1 MGELSVTCTTQTTPN
16 SNKIWVFK
24 PCLFLWYLQA
34 CQTLGVSQLDSVII
48 APSGCREGDS
58 QSLADL
64 QPAWEELE
72 ALVRNQQIAAIGT
85 SDLDKDLLEQLY
97 NWADVSDNRH
107 RQNSSF
113 LPAHLWKEEQKKKE
127 RRSRNS
133 LGICLLVGKDGSQ
146 VFYKR
151 VQWVEIAFL
160 ERFQAHQHCFCVDL
174 FPINADRTRLF
185 MLSSSVVVI
194 EILAA

>member
-1 MGELSVTCTTQTTPN
+1 MGELPVARTAPNYTPFSRN
-16 SNKIWVFK
+16 RGFFK
-24 PCLFLWYLQA
+24 TACLFLWCLEA
-34 CQTLGVSQLDSVII
+34 RQTLGVSQLDSVII

-97 NWADVSDNRH
+97 NWAHVSDDR
-107 RQNSSF
+107 RGQNSSF
-113 LPAHLWKEEQKKKE
+113 FSSSFVGGKKKK
-127 RRSRNS
+127 SKS

-146 VFYKR
+146 VFYQR
-151 VQWVEIAFL
+151 VQ
-160 ERFQAHQHCFCVDL
+160 
-174 FPINADRTRLF
+174 
-185 MLSSSVVVI
+185 
-194 EILAA
+194 